1 MSESL
6 GAPDLELKAKI
17 VELLNENSTMTVA
30 TVRPDGWPQAT
41 MVGYAHDD
49 LTLYFVVGRAS
60 QKLANIKRDPRVSIA
75 IGRLSIVI
83 GEAHHD
89 RIIGLS
95 MAARVAE
102 VTDIDEIE
110 RVNRLAAKQWPER
123 AVFAPREVS
132 AAVMRASPTVISVI
146 DLAMGPGQP
155 ELVLVKGEATVHRA
169 SANPEGDHPVGSET
183 SPAARPDLAAQPS

>member
-6 GAPDLELKAKI
+6 GEPDLELKAKI
-17 VELLNENSTMTVA
+17 VELLDENRIMTVA
-30 TVRPDGWPQAT
+30 TVRADGWPQAT

-49 LTLYFVVGRAS
+49 LTLYFVVGRTS
-60 QKLANIKRDPRVSIA
+60 QKLANIKHDPRVSIA
-75 IGRLSIVI
+75 IGRLSIAI

-95 MAARVAE
+95 MAAHVAE
-102 VTDIDEIE
+102 VTDGEEIE
-110 RVNRLAAKQWPER
+110 RVNRLAAKQWPEQ

-132 AAVMRASPTVISVI
+132 AAVIRATPTVISVI

-155 ELVLVKGEATVHRA
+155 DLVHVA
-169 SANPEGDHPVGSET
+169 SET
-183 SPAARPDLAAQPS
+183 TVYRAHGNAENGAGAGSMPLVDGDRHAAQP

>member
-1 MSESL
+1 MSESI
-6 GAPDLELKAKI
+6 GEPDLELKAKI
-17 VELLNENSTMTVA
+17 VELLDENRTMTVA

-49 LTLYFVVGRAS
+49 LTLYFVVARTS
-60 QKLANIKRDPRVSIA
+60 QKFANIKRDPRVSIA
-75 IGRLSIVI
+75 IGRLSIAI

-102 VTDIDEIE
+102 VTDLAEVE
-110 RVNRLAAKQWPER
+110 CVNRLAARQSPEQ

-132 AAVMRASPTVISVI
+132 VAVMRATPTVISVI

-155 ELVLVKGEATVHRA
+155 DLVHVT
-169 SANPEGDHPVGSET
+169 SET
-183 SPAARPDLAAQPS
+183 TVYRANGGAEDDHGAGSMPLVDAAQP